1 MSTRK
6 CARARVRGRGSKQ
19 QQPTPQ
25 LGQKLGSLFLARKCS
40 EAEPGGESEG
50 AGPGALC
57 YWGYGSLVPGAL
69 LAPKERQEWR

>member
-19 QQPTPQ
+19 QQLTPPF
-25 LGQKLGSLFLARKCS
+25 GQKLRSPFLTRKCAS
-40 EAEPGGESEG
+40 AKPGGESEG

-57 YWGYGSLVPGAL
+57 YWGLGLLVPGAL
-69 LAPKERQEWR
+69 LAPEERPEWR